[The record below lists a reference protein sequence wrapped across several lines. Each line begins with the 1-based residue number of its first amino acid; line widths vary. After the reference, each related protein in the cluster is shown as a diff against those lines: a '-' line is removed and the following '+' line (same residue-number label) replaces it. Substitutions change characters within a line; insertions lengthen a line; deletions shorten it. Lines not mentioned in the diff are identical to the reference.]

1 MSIVSNKEAAFV
13 GDRALLRKLMGEEW
27 FAEMLRFLRDARFG
41 SFTVVLQDGKVIG
54 YDELV
59 KRRTTPGKPA

>member
-1 MSIVSNKEAAFV
+1 MNAVNKETAFSI
-13 GDRALLRKLMGEEW
+13 DRAILHQVMGEEW
-27 FAEMLRFLRDARFG
+27 FAELLHFVRDARFG

-59 KRRTTPGKPA
+59 KRRTSPVKPA